1 MKYLLRVMK
10 VFLEEYNEDEHSKE
24 LYAYFGL
31 AVFHAQVLE
40 HQLVNMIVLMKY
52 LQKEVISSNEIEQL
66 YSRKL
71 SNTMGQ
77 LINEIKRIFW
87 LKDDE
92 VKQLKKV
99 LKKRNFIVHDYFKD
113 QIALAYSKD
122 GRDSMIIELKDFIEQ
137 AKIIDNK
144 LERFTDD
151 MSSEVGI
158 TKEMVIAQLA
168 QMMTKDKT

>member
-1 MKYLLRVMK
+1 MI
-10 VFLEEYNEDEHSKE
+10 LEEYNEDEHSKE

-52 LQKEVISSNEIEQL
+52 LQKEVITSNDIEQL

-71 SNTMGQ
+71 SNTMGK
-77 LINEIKRIFW
+77 LINEIKQIFW
-87 LKDDE
+87 LEDDE
-92 VKQLKKV
+92 VKQHKTILE
-99 LKKRNFIVHDYFKD
+99 KRNFIVHDYFKD
-113 QIALAYSKD
+113 RIALAYSKD

-137 AKIIDNK
+137 AKITDNK

-151 MSSEVGI
+151 MSSKVGV
-158 TKEMVIAQLA
+158 TKEMLIAQLDK
-168 QMMTKDKT
+168 MMAKDKY